1 MDADLGAGEER
12 VVSGVG
18 TVLRMSAHRPDGAV
32 PVERGPVRW
41 FADASFHLALRRTVI
56 PLLRTY
62 PSIDVWHP
70 ACGSGEDAYATAIVL
85 REEGLDGRFRVYAT
99 DARARAV
106 ARGASG
112 DYPLAPL
119 RASNEAYLDGGGA
132 ADLDDYYTASGEG
145 RAVMKPELRRRVS
158 FFQHDASF
166 EASFNEF
173 HLIVCRD
180 ALASD
185 SEWTKA
191 RVLSLLHASLCRFGV
206 LAVGRAEA
214 TSASL
219 HTDSYEEIG
228 RGEWLYRR
236 VR

>member
-1 MDADLGAGEER
+1 MT
-12 VVSGVG
+12 SGG
-18 TVLRMSAHRPDGAV
+18 TVLRMSTHRPGSVAL
-32 PVERGPVRW
+32 ETRRPVRW
-41 FADASFHLALRRTVI
+41 FADPSFYLALRRTVI

-85 REEGLDGRFRVYAT
+85 REEGLEGRFRVYAT
-99 DARARAV
+99 DARAQAV

-112 DYPLAPL
+112 DYPLATL
-119 RASNEAYLDGGGA
+119 AASNEAYLDAGGT
-132 ADLDDYYTASGEG
+132 ADLDDYYTTSGSG
-145 RAVMKPELRRRVS
+145 RAVMIPELRRRVS
-158 FFQHDASF
+158 FFHHDASF

-180 ALASD
+180 ALATE
-185 SEWTKA
+185 SEWTRQ

-214 TSASL
+214 TSPSL
-219 HTDSYEEIG
+219 HTGSYEEIG